1 MSTHLVTG
9 GAGFI
14 GSHLAR
20 RLVEQ
25 GREVRVLDNLATGF
39 PDNLADIRGSLEF
52 IEGNIQDSVTMSR
65 AVKGVDYVFHLA
77 ALPSVQRSIQY
88 PLESESVNA
97 LGTLQVLE
105 SARKAKVRRLIYAS
119 SSSAYGNT
127 PTLPK
132 REDQTPNPLS
142 PYAISKLTGERY
154 CQIYYNLHGLET
166 VCLRYFNVFG
176 PRQDPDSPY
185 AAVIPLFIRALLN
198 GLEPVV
204 FGNGEQT
211 RDFTFVSNAVDANL
225 CAASAEGAPGM
236 VFNVACQQ
244 RTSLNELL
252 RTIGN
257 ICNISPQAKYS
268 DPRPGDVLDSM
279 ADITL
284 ARKILGYTPAITLA
298 EGLKKT
304 CEWYREE
311 LKKIASENPGSTNAT

>member
-1 MSTHLVTG
+1 MLVAAHE
-9 GAGFI
+9 AG
-14 GSHLAR
+14 
-20 RLVEQ
+20 
-25 GREVRVLDNLATGF
+25 
-39 PDNLADIRGSLEF
+39 
-52 IEGNIQDSVTMSR
+52 
-65 AVKGVDYVFHLA
+65 
-77 ALPSVQRSIQY
+77 VQRF
-88 PLESESVNA
+88 V
-97 LGTLQVLE
+97 
-105 SARKAKVRRLIYAS
+105 YAG
-119 SSSAYGNT
+119 SSSAYGDT

-132 REDQTPNPLS
+132 YENMAANPRS
-142 PYAISKLTGERY
+142 PYAVAKLAGEQY
-154 CQIYYNLHGLET
+154 AQVFPILFGLET
-166 VCLRYFNVFG
+166 VVLRYFNVFG